1 MKNIILMKFLGSALV
16 STQQRFHFSV
26 QKKEL
31 EISPIPFTGQ
41 GIRLGLVAADPTH
54 SADLQEHDSSDIQP
68 ISRTFRSVQN
78 NSAERILQNS
88 PDIICTLDRKGRFV
102 SVNNAI
108 QNILGFTPDE
118 IEGTLFT
125 DFIVTADADVTLR
138 AACKVFSGAAK
149 TNFENYCN
157 HKDGR
162 VIPMQW
168 SLSWSAEDNL
178 VYCVG
183 RDATEIKTSTAALSE
198 NAQRYS
204 SLFEY
209 NPEAVFSLDLDGNF
223 TSANAKTAEKTGCP
237 AETLIGRSF
246 VPFIVPEYLELTM
259 ENFEKAR
266 RGEKTDYDIAIVDI
280 NGKQSHINVVNM
292 PIIING
298 QLTGIYGIAKDIS
311 DRKEYEHELKSLNE
325 SLEQK
330 IEMRTAELEQAIKE
344 MEAFSYSV
352 SHDLR
357 APLRIIN
364 GYTKLLHN
372 EYLDKFD
379 ADGKEF
385 MSAIIENTKY
395 MGRLID
401 DLLNLSRLGRE
412 AINTTQVD
420 MTALAHV
427 VLHEMRME
435 DSTMMADI
443 KIHNLKPCIGDQLLI
458 RQVWNNL
465 LSNAVK
471 YSKKKEHP
479 QIEIGSYE
487 KGTSTVYYIKD
498 NGAGFDMRFAAKLFG
513 VFIRLHDRSEF
524 DGTGV
529 GLALVHRIVTKH
541 GGKVWANGKVNEG
554 AVFYF
559 SLPNTFHS

>member
-1 MKNIILMKFLGSALV
+1 MKNIILMKLLGTALL
-16 STQQRFHFSV
+16 TTKRRFHFSV

-31 EISPIPFTGQ
+31 EISPLPFTDQ
-41 GIRLGLVAADPTH
+41 GLRLGLVAADPSPEDT
-54 SADLQEHDSSDIQP
+54 LQEESSTGIQP
-68 ISRTFRSVQN
+68 ISRTFRSMQDH
-78 NSAERILQNS
+78 SADRILQNS
-88 PDIICTLDRKGRFV
+88 PDIICTVDRKGRFV
-102 SVNNAI
+102 TVNNAI
-108 QNILGFTPDE
+108 QHILGFRPDE

-125 DFIVTADADVTLR
+125 DFIVTADADITLR
-138 AACKVFSGAAK
+138 AACRVFSGAAK
-149 TNFENYCN
+149 TNFENHCN
-157 HKDGR
+157 HKDGGT
-162 VIPMQW
+162 VTMQW

-178 VYCVG
+178 IYCVG
-183 RDATEIKTSTAALSE
+183 RDVTELRTDTAVLSE

-223 TSANAKTAEKTGCP
+223 TSANAKTAEKTGCT
-237 AETLIGRSF
+237 AEALIGRSF

-298 QLTGIYGIAKDIS
+298 VQTGIYGIAKDIS
-311 DRKEYEHELKSLNE
+311 DRKQYEQELKSLNE

-330 IEMRTAELEQAIKE
+330 IAMRTAELEQAIKE

-372 EYLDKFD
+372 EYMDQFD

-385 MSAIIENTKY
+385 MDAIIENTKY

-435 DSTMMADI
+435 DSSLMADI
-443 KIHNLKPCIGDQLLI
+443 KIHDLKPCIGDQLLI

-471 YSKKKEHP
+471 YSKKKEYP

-487 KGTSTVYYIKD
+487 KGNSTVYYVKD

-559 SLPNTFHS
+559 SLPNT